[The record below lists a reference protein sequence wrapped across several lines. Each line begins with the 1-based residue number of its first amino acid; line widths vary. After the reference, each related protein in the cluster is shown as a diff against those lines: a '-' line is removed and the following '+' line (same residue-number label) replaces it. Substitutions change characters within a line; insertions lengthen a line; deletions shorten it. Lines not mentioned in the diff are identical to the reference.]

1 MRRILAILLLL
12 ALLCGCTGQGIPA
25 GENQLTFYYRRAD
38 GTNDESFASET
49 GALTE
54 KRVTLGGDVSVEDV
68 LEAYL
73 QPPEDEGLV
82 SLFPDGTICTG
93 TKLQKGVLT
102 LEMNEMYASLTGYAR
117 TLAAAGLTMTLTQ
130 LDGVDA
136 VQIRTPEDH
145 KGRWAEEFS
154 QYREIRLELGCGKGR
169 FTCEQA
175 LREPDVLLLALE
187 KVPDAMVVAMERVV
201 EQGIPNV
208 RFLDR
213 DAELLPEMFAPGEI
227 SRLYINFP
235 DPWPK
240 KKQFKRRL
248 TAPEFLDKYRALLP
262 EGGAVWFKT
271 DNGPLFDWSLES
283 FRGCGWALA
292 DMPEGTPM
300 TDYEARFT
308 EMGLPI
314 HRVVATRP

>member
-1 MRRILAILLLL
+1 ME
-12 ALLCGCTGQGIPA
+12 Q
-25 GENQLTFYYRRAD
+25 RA
-38 GTNDESFASET
+38 
-49 GALTE
+49 
-54 KRVTLGGDVSVEDV
+54 
-68 LEAYL
+68 
-73 QPPEDEGLV
+73 
-82 SLFPDGTICTG
+82 
-93 TKLQKGVLT
+93 
-102 LEMNEMYASLTGYAR
+102 
-117 TLAAAGLTMTLTQ
+117 
-130 LDGVDA
+130 A

-175 LREPDVLLLALE
+175 LREPDVFAARAR

-201 EQGIPNV
+201 SRAYRTS

-240 KKQFKRRL
+240 KKQFK
-248 TAPEFLDKYRALLP
+248 APLDRAREFLDKYRAALP
-262 EGGAVWFKT
+262 GGGRSGSRPT
-271 DNGPLFDWSLES
+271 RPLFDWSLRS
-283 FRGCGWALA
+283 FRTAAAGRCRMPGHAHDRLRKRASPRWA
-292 DMPEGTPM
+292 
-300 TDYEARFT
+300 
-308 EMGLPI
+308 LPI

>member
-1 MRRILAILLLL
+1 MRMRKKKNLVPRMEACDACWI
-12 ALLCGCTGQGIPA
+12 
-25 GENQLTFYYRRAD
+25 RR
-38 GTNDESFASET
+38 
-49 GALTE
+49 
-54 KRVTLGGDVSVEDV
+54 
-68 LEAYL
+68 
-73 QPPEDEGLV
+73 PEEH
-82 SLFPDGTICTG
+82 
-93 TKLQKGVLT
+93 
-102 LEMNEMYASLTGYAR
+102 R
-117 TLAAAGLTMTLTQ
+117 
-130 LDGVDA
+130 
-136 VQIRTPEDH
+136 
-145 KGRWAEEFS
+145 GRW
-154 QYREIRLELGCGKGR
+154 RELMPGARELRVELGCGKGR
-169 FTCEQA
+169 FTAETA
-175 LREPDVLLLALE
+175 KAEPDVLLIAVE

-213 DAELLPEMFAPGEI
+213 AAELLPEMFAPGEI

>member
-1 MRRILAILLLL
+1 MADSANISLSALRDGQQARVAALHLSGGMRRRVAI
-12 ALLCGCTGQGIPA
+12 A
-25 GENQLTFYYRRAD
+25 RAI
-38 GTNDESFASET
+38 
-49 GALTE
+49 
-54 KRVTLGGDVSVEDV
+54 V
-68 LEAYL
+68 Y
-73 QPPEDEGLV
+73 Q
-82 SLFPDGTICTG
+82 
-93 TKLQKGVLT
+93 
-102 LEMNEMYASLTGYAR
+102 
-117 TLAAAGLTMTLTQ
+117 
-130 LDGVDA
+130 
-136 VQIRTPEDH
+136 
-145 KGRWAEEFS
+145 
-154 QYREIRLELGCGKGR
+154 
-169 FTCEQA
+169 
-175 LREPDVLLLALE
+175 PDVLLLALE

>member
-1 MRRILAILLLL
+1 MRMRKKKNLVPRMEACDACWI
-12 ALLCGCTGQGIPA
+12 
-25 GENQLTFYYRRAD
+25 RR
-38 GTNDESFASET
+38 
-49 GALTE
+49 
-54 KRVTLGGDVSVEDV
+54 
-68 LEAYL
+68 
-73 QPPEDEGLV
+73 PEEH
-82 SLFPDGTICTG
+82 
-93 TKLQKGVLT
+93 
-102 LEMNEMYASLTGYAR
+102 R
-117 TLAAAGLTMTLTQ
+117 
-130 LDGVDA
+130 
-136 VQIRTPEDH
+136 
-145 KGRWAEEFS
+145 GRW
-154 QYREIRLELGCGKGR
+154 RELMPGARELRVELGCGKGR
-169 FTCEQA
+169 FTAETA
-175 LREPDVLLLALE
+175 KAEPDVLLIAVE

-262 EGGAVWFKT
+262 EDGAVWFKT
-271 DNGPLFDWSLES
+271 DNEPLFDWSLES

>member
-1 MRRILAILLLL
+1 MRMRKKPNL
-12 ALLCGCTGQGIPA
+12 IPRMERCA
-25 GENQLTFYYRRAD
+25 
-38 GTNDESFASET
+38 
-49 GALTE
+49 
-54 KRVTLGGDVSVEDV
+54 
-68 LEAYL
+68 
-73 QPPEDEGLV
+73 
-82 SLFPDGTICTG
+82 
-93 TKLQKGVLT
+93 
-102 LEMNEMYASLTGYAR
+102 
-117 TLAAAGLTMTLTQ
+117 
-130 LDGVDA
+130 A

-208 RFLDR
+208 
-213 DAELLPEMFAPGEI
+213 
-227 SRLYINFP
+227 RLYINFP

>member
-1 MRRILAILLLL
+1 MRMRKKPNL
-12 ALLCGCTGQGIPA
+12 IPRMERCA
-25 GENQLTFYYRRAD
+25 
-38 GTNDESFASET
+38 
-49 GALTE
+49 
-54 KRVTLGGDVSVEDV
+54 
-68 LEAYL
+68 
-73 QPPEDEGLV
+73 
-82 SLFPDGTICTG
+82 
-93 TKLQKGVLT
+93 
-102 LEMNEMYASLTGYAR
+102 
-117 TLAAAGLTMTLTQ
+117 
-130 LDGVDA
+130 A

-154 QYREIRLELGCGKGR
+154 QYREIRLELGCGRGR

-187 KVPDAMVVAMERVV
+187 KVPDAMVVAMERV
-201 EQGIPNV
+201 GS
-208 RFLDR
+208 RAYRTSAFDR

-271 DNGPLFDWSLES
+271 DNGPLSTGRS
-283 FRGCGWALA
+283 NRSGGCGWALA

>member
-1 MRRILAILLLL
+1 MRMRKKPNL
-12 ALLCGCTGQGIPA
+12 IPRMERCA
-25 GENQLTFYYRRAD
+25 
-38 GTNDESFASET
+38 
-49 GALTE
+49 
-54 KRVTLGGDVSVEDV
+54 
-68 LEAYL
+68 
-73 QPPEDEGLV
+73 
-82 SLFPDGTICTG
+82 
-93 TKLQKGVLT
+93 
-102 LEMNEMYASLTGYAR
+102 
-117 TLAAAGLTMTLTQ
+117 
-130 LDGVDA
+130 A

-175 LREPDVLLLALE
+175 LREPDVLLLA
-187 KVPDAMVVAMERVV
+187 
-201 EQGIPNV
+201 
-208 RFLDR
+208 LDR

>member
-1 MRRILAILLLL
+1 MRMRKKKNLVPRMEACDACWI
-12 ALLCGCTGQGIPA
+12 
-25 GENQLTFYYRRAD
+25 RR
-38 GTNDESFASET
+38 
-49 GALTE
+49 
-54 KRVTLGGDVSVEDV
+54 
-68 LEAYL
+68 
-73 QPPEDEGLV
+73 PEEH
-82 SLFPDGTICTG
+82 
-93 TKLQKGVLT
+93 
-102 LEMNEMYASLTGYAR
+102 R
-117 TLAAAGLTMTLTQ
+117 
-130 LDGVDA
+130 
-136 VQIRTPEDH
+136 
-145 KGRWAEEFS
+145 GRW
-154 QYREIRLELGCGKGR
+154 RELMPGARELRVELGCGKGR
-169 FTCEQA
+169 FTAETA
-175 LREPDVLLLALE
+175 KAEPDVLLIAVE

-271 DNGPLFDWSLES
+271 DNGLLFDWSLES

>member
-1 MRRILAILLLL
+1 MRMRKKPNLVPRMERCAATLITDPE
-12 ALLCGCTGQGIPA
+12 ALRGHWLEHFPGH
-25 GENQLTFYYRRAD
+25 RA
-38 GTNDESFASET
+38 
-49 GALTE
+49 L
-54 KRVTLGGDVSVEDV
+54 
-68 LEAYL
+68 
-73 QPPEDEGLV
+73 
-82 SLFPDGTICTG
+82 
-93 TKLQKGVLT
+93 
-102 LEMNEMYASLTGYAR
+102 
-117 TLAAAGLTMTLTQ
+117 
-130 LDGVDA
+130 
-136 VQIRTPEDH
+136 H
-145 KGRWAEEFS
+145 
-154 QYREIRLELGCGKGR
+154 LELGCGKGR
-169 FTCEQA
+169 FTADTAAQN
-175 LREPDVLLLALE
+175 PDIFLAAIE
-187 KVPDAMVVAMERVV
+187 KVPDAMVVAMERVM

>member
-1 MRRILAILLLL
+1 MRMRKKKNLVPRMEACDACWI
-12 ALLCGCTGQGIPA
+12 
-25 GENQLTFYYRRAD
+25 RR
-38 GTNDESFASET
+38 
-49 GALTE
+49 
-54 KRVTLGGDVSVEDV
+54 
-68 LEAYL
+68 
-73 QPPEDEGLV
+73 PEEH
-82 SLFPDGTICTG
+82 
-93 TKLQKGVLT
+93 
-102 LEMNEMYASLTGYAR
+102 R
-117 TLAAAGLTMTLTQ
+117 
-130 LDGVDA
+130 
-136 VQIRTPEDH
+136 
-145 KGRWAEEFS
+145 GRW
-154 QYREIRLELGCGKGR
+154 RELMPGARELRVELGCGKGR
-169 FTCEQA
+169 FTAETA
-175 LREPDVLLLALE
+175 KAEPDVLLIAVE

-248 TAPEFLDKYRALLP
+248 TASEFLDKYRALLP

>member
-1 MRRILAILLLL
+1 MRMRKKKNLVPRMEACDACWI
-12 ALLCGCTGQGIPA
+12 
-25 GENQLTFYYRRAD
+25 RR
-38 GTNDESFASET
+38 
-49 GALTE
+49 
-54 KRVTLGGDVSVEDV
+54 
-68 LEAYL
+68 
-73 QPPEDEGLV
+73 PEEH
-82 SLFPDGTICTG
+82 
-93 TKLQKGVLT
+93 
-102 LEMNEMYASLTGYAR
+102 R
-117 TLAAAGLTMTLTQ
+117 
-130 LDGVDA
+130 
-136 VQIRTPEDH
+136 
-145 KGRWAEEFS
+145 GRW
-154 QYREIRLELGCGKGR
+154 RELMPGARELRVELGCGKGR
-169 FTCEQA
+169 FTAETA
-175 LREPDVLLLALE
+175 KAEPDVLLIAVE

-213 DAELLPEMFAPGEI
+213 GAELLPEMFAPGEI

>member
-1 MRRILAILLLL
+1 MRMRKKKNLLPRMER
-12 ALLCGCTGQGIPA
+12 CG
-25 GENQLTFYYRRAD
+25 
-38 GTNDESFASET
+38 
-49 GALTE
+49 
-54 KRVTLGGDVSVEDV
+54 
-68 LEAYL
+68 AY
-73 QPPEDEGLV
+73 
-82 SLFPDGTICTG
+82 
-93 TKLQKGVLT
+93 
-102 LEMNEMYASLTGYAR
+102 
-117 TLAAAGLTMTLTQ
+117 
-130 LDGVDA
+130 
-136 VQIRTPEDH
+136 QIKDPYER
-145 KGRWAEEFS
+145 KGRWHDLMPEAK
-154 QYREIRLELGCGKGR
+154 EIRVELGCGKGR
-169 FTCEQA
+169 FTVETA
-175 LREPDVLLLALE
+175 AAEPDVLLIAVE
-187 KVPDAMVVAMERVV
+187 KVPDAMILAMERVR
-201 EQGIPNV
+201 ERGIKNV
-208 RFLDR
+208 RFIDG
-213 DAELLPEMFAPGEI
+213 DAIKLAEMFAPGEI

>member
-1 MRRILAILLLL
+1 MRMRKKKNLVPRMEACDACWI
-12 ALLCGCTGQGIPA
+12 
-25 GENQLTFYYRRAD
+25 RR
-38 GTNDESFASET
+38 
-49 GALTE
+49 
-54 KRVTLGGDVSVEDV
+54 
-68 LEAYL
+68 
-73 QPPEDEGLV
+73 PEEH
-82 SLFPDGTICTG
+82 
-93 TKLQKGVLT
+93 
-102 LEMNEMYASLTGYAR
+102 R
-117 TLAAAGLTMTLTQ
+117 
-130 LDGVDA
+130 
-136 VQIRTPEDH
+136 
-145 KGRWAEEFS
+145 GRW
-154 QYREIRLELGCGKGR
+154 RELMPGARELRVELGCGKGR
-169 FTCEQA
+169 FTAETA
-175 LREPDVLLLALE
+175 KAEPDVLLIAVE

-262 EGGAVWFKT
+262 EGRAVWFKT

-300 TDYEARFT
+300 TDYEARFI

>member
-1 MRRILAILLLL
+1 MRMRKKPNL
-12 ALLCGCTGQGIPA
+12 IPRMERCA
-25 GENQLTFYYRRAD
+25 
-38 GTNDESFASET
+38 
-49 GALTE
+49 
-54 KRVTLGGDVSVEDV
+54 
-68 LEAYL
+68 
-73 QPPEDEGLV
+73 
-82 SLFPDGTICTG
+82 
-93 TKLQKGVLT
+93 
-102 LEMNEMYASLTGYAR
+102 
-117 TLAAAGLTMTLTQ
+117 
-130 LDGVDA
+130 A

-248 TAPEFLDKYRALLP
+248 AAPEFLDKYRALLP

>member
-1 MRRILAILLLL
+1 MRMRKKPNL
-12 ALLCGCTGQGIPA
+12 IPRMERCA
-25 GENQLTFYYRRAD
+25 
-38 GTNDESFASET
+38 
-49 GALTE
+49 
-54 KRVTLGGDVSVEDV
+54 
-68 LEAYL
+68 
-73 QPPEDEGLV
+73 
-82 SLFPDGTICTG
+82 
-93 TKLQKGVLT
+93 
-102 LEMNEMYASLTGYAR
+102 
-117 TLAAAGLTMTLTQ
+117 
-130 LDGVDA
+130 A

-240 KKQFKRRL
+240 KKQFKRLCL

-271 DNGPLFDWSLES
+271 RQRAAFRLVARIVPRLRLGACRYAGGHAHDRLRSALHRDGPSHPPRCGDAPIGPYGKNRKRGQLAGRLFLAPMAGCDGRLIPAPLPGTRRSARHEPKRS
-283 FRGCGWALA
+283 PPRRSCIRTARRKRCSSGPRGIRPSPCRSSAA
-292 DMPEGTPM
+292 TPRAWRRPR
-300 TDYEARFT
+300 AR
-308 EMGLPI
+308 
-314 HRVVATRP
+314 

>member
-1 MRRILAILLLL
+1 MN
-12 ALLCGCTGQGIPA
+12 
-25 GENQLTFYYRRAD
+25 ENLI
-38 GTNDESFASET
+38 
-49 GALTE
+49 
-54 KRVTLGGDVSVEDV
+54 
-68 LEAYL
+68 
-73 QPPEDEGLV
+73 V
-82 SLFPDGTICTG
+82 SLKDIVVDFDG
-93 TKLQKGVLT
+93 QKV
-102 LEMNEMYASLTGYAR
+102 
-117 TLAAAGLTMTLTQ
+117 
-130 LDGVDA
+130 LDGLSLD
-136 VQIRTPEDH
+136 IHD
-145 KGRWAEEFS
+145 KEFVTFLGPS
-154 QYREIRLELGCGKGR
+154 GCGKTTTLRVIAGFVTPKSGNVFFDGKDIANMPPYKR
-169 FTCEQA
+169 PVNTVFQKYA
-175 LREPDVLLLALE
+175 LFPHLNVRDNIAFGLKIKKMSRGEIDRRVDKMLSLVNLAGYGKRSVDSLSGGQQQRIAIARALVNEPDVLLLALE

>member
-1 MRRILAILLLL
+1 MRMRKKPNL
-12 ALLCGCTGQGIPA
+12 IPRMERCA
-25 GENQLTFYYRRAD
+25 
-38 GTNDESFASET
+38 
-49 GALTE
+49 
-54 KRVTLGGDVSVEDV
+54 
-68 LEAYL
+68 
-73 QPPEDEGLV
+73 
-82 SLFPDGTICTG
+82 
-93 TKLQKGVLT
+93 
-102 LEMNEMYASLTGYAR
+102 
-117 TLAAAGLTMTLTQ
+117 
-130 LDGVDA
+130 A

-248 TAPEFLDKYRALLP
+248 TAPSFQKLYAEVLVP
-262 EGGAVWFKT
+262 GGEIWFKT
-271 DNGPLFDWSLES
+271 DNLPLFEWSVEEL
-283 FRGCGWALA
+283 RAGGWELREVTN
-292 DMPEGTPM
+292 DLHGQGISGVM
-300 TDYEARFT
+300 TDYESKFHAQGVKINR
-308 EMGLPI
+308 L
-314 HRVVATRP
+314 VAVKREGTLCG

>member
-1 MRRILAILLLL
+1 MRMRKKKNL
-12 ALLCGCTGQGIPA
+12 IPRMERCA
-25 GENQLTFYYRRAD
+25 
-38 GTNDESFASET
+38 
-49 GALTE
+49 
-54 KRVTLGGDVSVEDV
+54 
-68 LEAYL
+68 
-73 QPPEDEGLV
+73 
-82 SLFPDGTICTG
+82 
-93 TKLQKGVLT
+93 
-102 LEMNEMYASLTGYAR
+102 
-117 TLAAAGLTMTLTQ
+117 
-130 LDGVDA
+130 A

-145 KGRWAEEFS
+145 EGRWAEEFS

-213 DAELLPEMFAPGEI
+213 DAELLPEMFAPGE
-227 SRLYINFP
+227 
-235 DPWPK
+235 
-240 KKQFKRRL
+240 
-248 TAPEFLDKYRALLP
+248 FLDKYRALLP

>member
-1 MRRILAILLLL
+1 M
-12 ALLCGCTGQGIPA
+12 
-25 GENQLTFYYRRAD
+25 
-38 GTNDESFASET
+38 
-49 GALTE
+49 
-54 KRVTLGGDVSVEDV
+54 
-68 LEAYL
+68 
-73 QPPEDEGLV
+73 
-82 SLFPDGTICTG
+82 
-93 TKLQKGVLT
+93 
-102 LEMNEMYASLTGYAR
+102 
-117 TLAAAGLTMTLTQ
+117 
-130 LDGVDA
+130 
-136 VQIRTPEDH
+136 
-145 KGRWAEEFS
+145 
-154 QYREIRLELGCGKGR
+154 
-169 FTCEQA
+169 
-175 LREPDVLLLALE
+175 LLLALE

-283 FRGCGWALA
+283 FRRLRLGACRYAGGHAHDRLRSALHRDGPSHPPRCGDAPIRPYGKNRKRGARRAALSRADGRCDGRLIPALCRKHGAALA
-292 DMPEGTPM
+292 TSEMISSKALMYQDGKTKTLLVRPEGDTPLAVQIFGSDPSCM
-300 TDYEARFT
+300 AEAACKVID
-308 EMGLPI
+308 LC
-314 HRVVATRP
+314 RPRSSTSTWAAPSGRS